1 MKSQMM
7 VVDNIKTLKSE
18 IRKAKALGKS
28 IGFVPTMGY
37 LHEGHISLIKKAN
50 EENDFVV
57 VSIFVNPTQF
67 GPDEDFEKYPRD
79 FERDAAMCRVAGTD
93 LVFHPA
99 PSEMYPDS
107 YMTYVEVN
115 TITNKLCGASR
126 PGHFKGVTTIVNKL
140 FNLVEPDKAYF
151 GQKDAQQVAVIQKMV
166 QDLNMNVQIIPCPII
181 RESDGL
187 AMSSR
192 NTYLSAQERAAA
204 LVLSKSLFMARA
216 AIEAGQT
223 DASAV
228 KAMIVDN
235 ISKQPLALID
245 YVEIV
250 DAVTLKDIDSLKGQI
265 LIALAVKFGK
275 TRLIDNLRLE
285 V

>member
-1 MKSQMM
+1 MM